1 MGDVSMRCSQSVLR
15 ALAAAAFVAPLVAGS
30 ILGSVSPAAAAVYSP
45 QQALPAPTIQ
55 QFLANPSGLLTQFPN
70 GGPDLAKMV
79 RDLAASDP
87 QTLSALIGLLRGATP
102 EQASAIGTGLGQ
114 AAELAVNTDPDYATE
129 IQTAVVTAAN
139 DSAVVAFSAVVGGDV
154 KLAAATGGG
163 GGGGEEPTGQN
174 SFGGGIFT
182 PPTLNFPSSVDNTAD
197 SFLSPS
203 FTPGTPGTPSVSPTT
218 P

>member
-1 MGDVSMRCSQSVLR
+1 MRCRQSVLR
-15 ALAAAAFVAPLVAGS
+15 AVAVAALAAPLVAGS
-30 ILGSVSPAAAAVYSP
+30 IAGSVSPAAAAVYTP

-79 RDLAASDP
+79 RDLAASNP

-102 EQASAIGTGLGQ
+102 EQASAIGAGLGQ

-129 IQTAVVTAAN
+129 IQTAVVTASN
-139 DSAVVAFSAVVGGDV
+139 DSAMVAFSAVVGGDV
-154 KLAAATGGG
+154 KLAAAGVGGGG
-163 GGGGEEPTGQN
+163 GGGGEEQTSQN
-174 SFGGGIFT
+174 GVGGGISGST
-182 PPTLNFPSSVDNTAD
+182 NLNFPSFVDNTPD
-197 SFLSPS
+197 NFLSPS
-203 FTPGTPGTPSVSPTT
+203 FSPGTPGTPGSNPVSSTT

>member
-1 MGDVSMRCSQSVLR
+1 MRYSRSVLR
-15 ALAAAAFVAPLVAGS
+15 ALAAAALVAPLVAGS

-45 QQALPAPTIQ
+45 QQALPGPTIQ
-55 QFLANPSGLLTQFPN
+55 QFLANPSGLLSQFPN

-129 IQTAVVTAAN
+129 IQTAVVTASN
-139 DSAVVAFSAVVGGDV
+139 DSAMVAFSAVVGGDV

-163 GGGGEEPTGQN
+163 GGGGGGEEPTGQN
-174 SFGGGIFT
+174 SFSGGIFSS
-182 PPTLNFPSSVDNTAD
+182 PTLNFPSFVDNTAD